1 MLALLGRR
9 VLSGIVLVFVISA
22 VTFFLIHLAGGDIAR
37 TIVGDTA
44 TEEQVARKAAEL
56 GLDQPIPAQYVT
68 WLTDAVRGDFGTS
81 WFTNQGITASIVAKL
96 PVTVSVAICGTVV
109 SAVIGF
115 GLGTLAAVRRGIV
128 DRFLQVLVVVG
139 FALPNFWLGLVL
151 VATLAVALPL
161 LPATGFVP
169 ITQSPTGWLAS
180 ITLPVTALAI
190 GVTAATAQQTR
201 SALIDVMRQDYIRSL
216 RGRGLS
222 ARSVVFKH
230 GLRNAAPAA
239 LTVLSLQ
246 FINLL
251 GGAVII
257 ERVFA
262 LPGLGSMALDATTQG
277 DVPSIMAIVVFMVL
291 IVVGVNL
298 LLDVAYGWLNPKV
311 RVS

>member
-1 MLALLGRR
+1 MLLFIGRR
-9 VLSGIVLVFVISA
+9 ILSGVILVFVISG
-22 VTFFLIHLAGGDIAR
+22 VTFFLIHFAGGDIAR

-44 TEEQVARKAAEL
+44 TEQQVTQKATEL
-56 GLDQPIPAQYVT
+56 GLDRPIIAQYID
-68 WLTDAVRGDFGTS
+68 WLANVLRGDFGTS
-81 WFTNQGITASIVAKL
+81 WFTSQGVTASIVAKL
-96 PVTVSVAICGTVV
+96 PVTLSVAFGATIV
-109 SAVIGF
+109 SAIAGF
-115 GLGTLAAVRRGIV
+115 GLGTLAAVRRGKI
-128 DRFLQVLVVVG
+128 DRLLQLLVIAG
-139 FALPNFWLGLVL
+139 FSLPNFWLAVVL
-151 VATLAVALPL
+151 VSFFAVQLQVF
-161 LPATGFVP
+161 PATGFVP
-169 ITQSPTGWLAS
+169 ITQSLPGWLTS
-180 ITLPVTALAI
+180 LVLPISALAI

-216 RGRGLS
+216 RARGLPS
-222 ARSVVFKH
+222 AVVIFKH

-246 FINLL
+246 FIGLL

-291 IVVGVNL
+291 IVVTVNL